1 MIIKNRETS
10 LAQRVLGAVD
20 LAIDFATLGEYGLEP
35 IAPDRGSRR
44 RTAHPSVR
52 ESAHPSVR
60 ESALLPR
67 RGECPREPAALSVRR
82 ARALS

>member
-1 MIIKNRETS
+1 MIKNTETS

-44 RTAHPSVR
+44 RAAHRTVR
-52 ESAHPSVR
+52 EP
-60 ESALLPR
+60 ALPAR
-67 RGECPREPAALSVRR
+67 RGECPREPAALRVRR
-82 ARALS
+82 ARALA